1 MRKDDNAHRRLKS
14 PFSDSKLEAYLSAGN
29 TIKSCSHGETGGMP
43 AMYKEMYKEM
53 INKQIN
59 SAKNKR
65 KIK

>member
-14 PFSDSKLEAYLSAGN
+14 PFSESKLEAYLIAGN
-29 TIKSCSHGETGGMP
+29 TIKSCSHGETGGMS
-43 AMYKEMYKEM
+43 AMYKEM